1 MMQDSKE
8 DSMSHVDEGTLHA
21 YLDGELPSTEKA
33 VLEAHLAECATCRER
48 LVEERALVE
57 RASALLGSARPIE
70 RAAPPLEQLRRSPP
84 RSPWHVRTPFAWA
97 ASIAIALGIGYS
109 LRSPSARLEPAAT
122 PPQPTAS
129 ALYSDA
135 PVATVA
141 TQEEKRAAPAPEQRL
156 QASRRRAESRADEL
170 AQTTEQASVDKAGA
184 GAESTVAGVVVIQPP
199 VQLRNAAPGAV
210 AAAPSAA
217 GDSVRMDAAF
227 VVSGARAAYV
237 PRGLVA
243 TEWPVISRGVAASL
257 LGAKP
262 VGLPG
267 LATRSIRRSPA
278 ADGTVVV
285 EQALDSSTVIQIF
298 QRSMAAPVY
307 IVDGSKVDTSARA
320 AARQYERAPAAREM
334 AAADRLARFVGRLRV
349 EIAGPLSPDSLNRLL
364 EQVEP
369 LP

>member
-1 MMQDSKE
+1 
-8 DSMSHVDEGTLHA
+8 
-21 YLDGELPSTEKA
+21 
-33 VLEAHLAECATCRER
+33 
-48 LVEERALVE
+48 
-57 RASALLGSARPIE
+57 
-70 RAAPPLEQLRRSPP
+70 
-84 RSPWHVRTPFAWA
+84 
-97 ASIAIALGIGYS
+97 
-109 LRSPSARLEPAAT
+109 
-122 PPQPTAS
+122 
-129 ALYSDA
+129 
-135 PVATVA
+135 
-141 TQEEKRAAPAPEQRL
+141 
-156 QASRRRAESRADEL
+156 
-170 AQTTEQASVDKAGA
+170 
-184 GAESTVAGVVVIQPP
+184 
-199 VQLRNAAPGAV
+199 
-210 AAAPSAA
+210 
-217 GDSVRMDAAF
+217 MDAAF

-298 QRSMAAPVY
+298 QRSLAAPVY